1 MQRPDAERAGLS
13 GDEGG
18 NEGGA
23 QAPRWSS
30 SRRWLVLAGV
40 LGPLLFSVLLGGL
53 CAFFAQDLVFGFAY
67 FLVVALF
74 WVVPRALVWRITVV
88 GTALEHEDGV
98 LSVLDLRGDV
108 QRTVDLES
116 VERLEVIRGALL
128 PNMAGKHTFS
138 TAVAHW
144 RDADAEPAEV
154 VRTYVPFPD
163 DFDAM
168 LAFLREAAEG
178 TGAEVLDV
186 THGGPAG
193 QAPDAGAAEAAKPAA
208 VTG

>member
-1 MQRPDAERAGLS
+1 M
-13 GDEGG
+13 
-18 NEGGA
+18 
-23 QAPRWSS
+23 
-30 SRRWLVLAGV
+30 

-74 WVVPRALVWRITVV
+74 WVVPRALVWRLTVV

-108 QRTVDLES
+108 QRTVDLEA
-116 VERLEVIRGALL
+116 VERLEVIRGDLI
-128 PNMAGKHTFS
+128 PNMTGKHTFS

-144 RDADAEPAEV
+144 RDPDAEPLEV
-154 VRTYVPFPD
+154 VRAYVPFPD

-168 LAFLREAAEG
+168 LAFLRAAAEG
-178 TGAEVLDV
+178 TGSEVLDV
-186 THGGPAG
+186 THGRPVGEPES
-193 QAPDAGAAEAAKPAA
+193 EAVKPAA